1 MVICKYC
8 DKSVKNILYH
18 EGGIKHLQL
27 TKLYSYL
34 EGSYG
39 LERDKIIREIET
51 IKRGKGR
58 SYQSEKWKEYR
69 KQYYLTVVKPT
80 KKSSKLP
87 SEFEMTERHEIAHA
101 NGTIE
106 INETWRERKNNKNQ

>member
-1 MVICKYC
+1 MVVNCKYC

-39 LERDKIIREIET
+39 LERDRIIKEIDE
-51 IKRGKGR
+51 IKRTKKH
-58 SYQSEKWKEYR
+58 QTDKWKEYR
-69 KQYYLTVVKPT
+69 KHYYLTVVKPT

-87 SEFEMTERHEIAHA
+87 SEFEMTERHEIIRHD
-101 NGTIE
+101 GSIE
-106 INETWRERKNNKNQ
+106 IQETWKERKGLKK

>member
-39 LERDKIIREIET
+39 LERDKIIREIDE
-51 IKRGKGR
+51 IKQGKGKKH
-58 SYQSEKWKEYR
+58 QSEKWKEYR
-69 KQYYLTVVKPT
+69 KQYYLTVVKPL
-80 KKSSKLP
+80 KVSNKLP
-87 SEFEMTERHEIAHA
+87 SEFEMTERHEIIRYDDS
-101 NGTIE
+101 IE
-106 INETWRERKNNKNQ
+106 IQETWRERKGLKK